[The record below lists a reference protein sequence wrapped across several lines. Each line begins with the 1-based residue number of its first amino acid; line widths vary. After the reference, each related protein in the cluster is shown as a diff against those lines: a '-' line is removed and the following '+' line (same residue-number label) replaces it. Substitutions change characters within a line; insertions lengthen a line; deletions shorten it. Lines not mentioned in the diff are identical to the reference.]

1 MDETPAEHD
10 PNQRFGNKSFRVF
23 IRKVEEHLLS
33 NPLQDGGLVDIAT
46 PSIDTAAKP
55 NANADP
61 SSLPSSSSSLL
72 PHPESESSFLP
83 NAPEQ
88 LRSTVLRIWLEG
100 SAFGHSSRLD
110 YGTGHE
116 LAFVLGLW
124 VLVKGGYIGGGS
136 EIEGEGEQREQG
148 EKGDLEL
155 EEADLILRVFPK
167 SVFENLPLDLN
178 RMQDAQVIFADL
190 LNSAS
195 FWVYSI

>member
-1 MDETPAEHD
+1 MRLTANARTNTWNCGKKIKYLIDLLSTLTRIMDDTPAEHD

-23 IRKVEEHLLS
+23 IKKVEEHLLS
-33 NPLQDGGLVDIAT
+33 NPLQNGCLVDMAA
-46 PSIDTAAKP
+46 SKVDTAAKP

-61 SSLPSSSSSLL
+61 SSLSSSSLL
-72 PHPESESSFLP
+72 PHPESRSSFLP

-124 VLVKGGYIGGGS
+124 VLVKAGYIGGES
-136 EIEGEGEQREQG
+136 ENEDVNGQR
-148 EKGDLEL
+148 DLEL
-155 EEADLILRVFPK
+155 EEDDLILRVFPK
-167 SVFENLPLDLN
+167 
-178 RMQDAQVIFADL
+178 
-190 LNSAS
+190 
-195 FWVYSI
+195 

>member
-23 IRKVEEHLLS
+23 VKKVEEHLLS
-33 NPLQDGGLVDIAT
+33 NPLRDGGLVDMAA
-46 PSIDTAAKP
+46 SKVDTATKP
-55 NANADP
+55 DVSP

-72 PHPESESSFLP
+72 PHPELRSSFLP

-124 VLVKGGYIGGGS
+124 VLVKAGYIGGES
-136 EIEGEGEQREQG
+136 ENEDVNGQR
-148 EKGDLEL
+148 DLEL
-155 EEADLILRVFPK
+155 EEDDLILRVFPK
-167 SVFENLPLDLN
+167 
-178 RMQDAQVIFADL
+178 
-190 LNSAS
+190 
-195 FWVYSI
+195 

>member
-23 IRKVEEHLLS
+23 SRKVEEHLLS
-33 NPLQDGGLVDIAT
+33 NPLQDGDLEDMAVSNIN
-46 PSIDTAAKP
+46 TAAKP

-61 SSLPSSSSSLL
+61 SSLSSSSLL
-72 PHPESESSFLP
+72 PPAESESSFLP
-83 NAPEQ
+83 SAPE
-88 LRSTVLRIWLEG
+88 LLKSTVLRIWLEG

-124 VLVKGGYIGGGS
+124 VLVKGGYIGSGS
-136 EIEGEGEQREQG
+136 EIEGEGEQRGQR

-155 EEADLILRVFPK
+155 EEDDLILRVFPK
-167 SVFENLPLDLN
+167 
-178 RMQDAQVIFADL
+178 
-190 LNSAS
+190 
-195 FWVYSI
+195 